1 MALGDP
7 EGKIASPF
15 TTLPAG
21 GGFAAEID
29 RIQRALQDYDIAEWV
44 VGLPLNMDGS
54 DSKQTT
60 LSRRFAKA
68 FGEQVRQ
75 PVHLWDERLSSH
87 QADEYLAAAELTSK
101 QRKARRDRLAA
112 QIFLQSFLDARAVR
126 SAPGA
131 DSPPP
136 VTRLI
141 TSVSAPTLETLA
153 GRVRQALAAGTDWTE
168 LRLDHLDRTP
178 TARSVADLMATLTPG
193 TWVITL
199 RSAEEGGKCTW
210 EPDARWAFLRQA
222 TAGREGCIDFEY
234 QARARVSAE
243 VANERDESACRQW
256 ILSTHDFQAR
266 PPEAAALTRATLA
279 AYPDAVAKIA
289 WMGRSLSDNI
299 VALEILREFGPRAIV
314 VVMGEVGRMSRVLA
328 RKFNAAAT
336 YCAPAADAE
345 LAPGQ
350 ISLDQMLH
358 TYRWR
363 ALSATTRVFGV
374 LGDPVGQS
382 LSPALFN
389 RLFEQAGFD
398 AVYVPLLA
406 PGGEDELAAFLAA
419 CERHAWLDVGGFSV
433 TLPHKV
439 AAGSFRRGAD
449 RAAGGPDWRRQY
461 AGDAR
466 RTAARHQH
474 RLRRG
479 ARCPL
484 RRPEVRPRRPPRRA
498 GRCARGRRGRRGPSS
513 RVSWTVVVLVTI
525 FNRSPR
531 RRCGPGTGIRLRI
544 RRRGRS
550 AFAAVGRVVVNCT
563 SVGHDARHR
572 RVAAARRCLTRLP
585 GGVRHRLPSGANEPA
600 ADGQRR
606 GLYHD
611 RRHRDV
617 CAAGRGAIPDLVR
630 QRLSM
635 LPSCAKSCCRRLR
648 NEKAEGRRVAER

>member
-1 MALGDP
+1 LALGDP

-29 RIQRALQDYDIAEWV
+29 RIRRALRDYDIAEWV

-68 FGEQVRQ
+68 FGEQVGQ

-126 SAPGA
+126 SAPGSGA
-131 DSPPP
+131 PPP

-141 TSVSAPTLETLA
+141 TSVSALTLEALA
-153 GRVRQALAAGTDWTE
+153 ERVRQTLAAGTDWTE

-178 TARSVADLMATLTPG
+178 AARAVADLMATLTPG

-199 RSAEEGGKCTW
+199 RSAAEGGKCTW

-266 PPEAAALTRATLA
+266 PPDAAALTRAILA
-279 AYPDAVAKIA
+279 AYPDAVAKVA
-289 WMGRSLSDNI
+289 WMGHSLSDNL
-299 VALEILREFGPRAIV
+299 VALDILRELGPRAIV

-336 YCAPAADAE
+336 YCASAADAE

-374 LGDPVGQS
+374 LGDPVGHS
-382 LSPALFN
+382 LSPVLFN
-389 RLFEQAGFD
+389 RLFEQAAVD
-398 AVYVPLLA
+398 AVYLPLLA
-406 PGGEDELAAFLAA
+406 PGGEDELTAFLAA
-419 CERHAWLDVGGFSV
+419 CERHAWLDIGGFSV
-433 TLPHKV
+433 TLPHKA
-439 AAGSFRRGAD
+439 AAGRFVGARIEPLAARIGAVNTLAMRDGRLHGCNTDYAGALDALCAGLKCD
-449 RAAGGPDWRRQY
+449 RADLRGVPVDVLGAGG
-461 AGDAR
+461 
-466 RTAARHQH
+466 AAR
-474 RLRRG
+474 
-479 ARCPL
+479 A
-484 RRPEVRPRRPPRRA
+484 VVA
-498 GRCARGRRGRRGPSS
+498 GLTDCGCA
-513 RVSWTVVVLVTI
+513 VTI
-525 FNRSPR
+525 FNRSPGAAAALAQEFDCAAATWEERLR
-531 RRCGPGTGIRLRI
+531 RR
-544 RRRGRS
+544 
-550 AFAAVGRVVVNCT
+550 GRVVVNCT
-563 SVGHDARHR
+563 SVGMTPALDASPLPTDALRDCPAVFDTVYHPVQTSLLR
-572 RVAAARRCLTRLP
+572 MAKDAGCITIDGVEMFVRQAAAQYRIWFDSA
-585 GGVRHRLPSGANEPA
+585 VDA
-600 ADGQRR
+600 AVMREIVLQ
-606 GLYHD
+606 
-611 RRHRDV
+611 
-617 CAAGRGAIPDLVR
+617 A
-630 QRLSM
+630 M
-635 LPSCAKSCCRRLR
+635 
-648 NEKAEGRRVAER
+648 EK